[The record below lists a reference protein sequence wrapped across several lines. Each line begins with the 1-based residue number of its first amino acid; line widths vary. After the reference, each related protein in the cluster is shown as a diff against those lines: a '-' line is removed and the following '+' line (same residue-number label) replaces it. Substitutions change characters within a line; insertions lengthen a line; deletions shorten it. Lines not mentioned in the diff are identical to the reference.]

1 MKVTGIIAEYNPFH
15 QGHAYHLSR
24 ARELTGA
31 DRILIVMGGN
41 FMQRGEPAIIDKYTR
56 TEMALRNGADLVLEL
71 PAASATGSAE
81 YFAEGAVELLDASGV
96 VNELCFGSEL
106 GELEPLEKAAELLLE
121 EPKDYQELLRAEL
134 KKGKTFPEARE
145 TALSAFLPEQSLLAS
160 PNNILA
166 IEYIKALKRRKSS
179 IRPLTIQRLGSYHG
193 EDGQPAGAPHTVS
206 GNLPESFASASTIR
220 CQLHTLEK
228 QIVTSCEQPAF
239 GSLMTALAK
248 ELPSS
253 SFGLLKDVLLADR
266 LVQAEDFS
274 LPLHYRLM
282 QAKEP
287 LEFSVYL
294 DVSEELSRRIYSLR
308 QEFTGWNAFLDLVRT
323 RQYTRSRVSR
333 ALLHILLDIRQEE
346 VLPPTHLR
354 VLGFRREASDLLSE
368 IKKKSRLPLI
378 TKAAGH
384 PELSEEIRISSL
396 YHLGNSYNEL
406 SRPLV
411 IL

>member
-31 DRILIVMGGN
+31 DRVLVVMGGN

-121 EPKDYQELLRAEL
+121 EPEDYQELLRAEL

-145 TALSAFLPEQSLLAS
+145 TALSAFLPERSLLAS

-166 IEYIKALKRRKSS
+166 IEYIKALKRRESS

-248 ELPSS
+248 ELPPS

>member
-31 DRILIVMGGN
+31 DRILVVMGGN

-96 VNELCFGSEL
+96 VTELCFGSEL

-121 EPKDYQELLRAEL
+121 EPEAYQELLRTEL
-134 KKGKTFPEARE
+134 KKGRTFPEARE
-145 TALSAFLPEQSLLAS
+145 TALSSFLPEKSLLAS

-166 IEYIKALKRRKSS
+166 IEYIKALKRRKSP
-179 IRPLTIQRLGSYHG
+179 IQPLTIQRLGNYHG
-193 EDGQPAGAPHTVS
+193 EDGQPDGTLRTVS

-220 CQLHTLEK
+220 CQLHTLKK
-228 QIVTSCEQPAF
+228 QIETSCEQPAF
-239 GSLMTALAK
+239 VSLMTALAK
-248 ELPSS
+248 ELPPS
-253 SFGLLKDVLLADR
+253 SFGLLKDILLADR

>member
-31 DRILIVMGGN
+31 DRVLVVMGGN

-121 EPKDYQELLRAEL
+121 EPEDYQELLRAEL

-248 ELPSS
+248 ELPPS

-406 SRPLV
+406 SRSLV

>member
-31 DRILIVMGGN
+31 DRVLVVMGGN

-121 EPKDYQELLRAEL
+121 EPEDYQELLRAEL

-193 EDGQPAGAPHTVS
+193 ENGQPAGAPHTVS

-248 ELPSS
+248 ELPPS

-406 SRPLV
+406 SRSLV

>member
-31 DRILIVMGGN
+31 DRILVVMGGN

-121 EPKDYQELLRAEL
+121 EPEDYQELLRAEL

-248 ELPSS
+248 ELPPS

-308 QEFTGWNAFLDLVRT
+308 QEFTGLNAFLDLVRT

>member
-1 MKVTGIIAEYNPFH
+1 
-15 QGHAYHLSR
+15 
-24 ARELTGA
+24 
-31 DRILIVMGGN
+31 
-41 FMQRGEPAIIDKYTR
+41 
-56 TEMALRNGADLVLEL
+56 
-71 PAASATGSAE
+71 
-81 YFAEGAVELLDASGV
+81 
-96 VNELCFGSEL
+96 
-106 GELEPLEKAAELLLE
+106 
-121 EPKDYQELLRAEL
+121 
-134 KKGKTFPEARE
+134 
-145 TALSAFLPEQSLLAS
+145 
-160 PNNILA
+160 
-166 IEYIKALKRRKSS
+166 
-179 IRPLTIQRLGSYHG
+179 
-193 EDGQPAGAPHTVS
+193 
-206 GNLPESFASASTIR
+206 
-220 CQLHTLEK
+220 
-228 QIVTSCEQPAF
+228 
-239 GSLMTALAK
+239 MTALAK

-368 IKKKSRLPLI
+368 IKKKP
-378 TKAAGH
+378 AA
-384 PELSEEIRISSL
+384 S
-396 YHLGNSYNEL
+396 YHQG
-406 SRPLV
+406 SRPSGTFGRNPDLFS
-411 IL
+411 LSSRKLL

>member
-31 DRILIVMGGN
+31 DRILVVMGGN

-106 GELEPLEKAAELLLE
+106 GELEPLEQAAELLLE
-121 EPKDYQELLRAEL
+121 EPEDYQELLRAEL

-160 PNNILA
+160 PNNLLA

-228 QIVTSCEQPAF
+228 QIVTSCEQPTF

-248 ELPSS
+248 ELPPS

-406 SRPLV
+406 SRSLV

>member
-31 DRILIVMGGN
+31 DRILVVMGGN

-96 VNELCFGSEL
+96 VTELCFGSEL

-121 EPKDYQELLRAEL
+121 EPEAYQELLRTEL
-134 KKGKTFPEARE
+134 KKGRTFPEARE
-145 TALSAFLPEQSLLAS
+145 TALSSFLPEKSLLAS

-166 IEYIKALKRRKSS
+166 IEYIKALKRRKSP
-179 IRPLTIQRLGSYHG
+179 IQPLTIQRLGNYHG
-193 EDGQPAGAPHTVS
+193 EDGQPDGTPRTVS

-220 CQLHTLEK
+220 CQLHTLKK
-228 QIVTSCEQPAF
+228 QIETSCEQPAF
-239 GSLMTALAK
+239 VSLMTALAK
-248 ELPSS
+248 ELPPS
-253 SFGLLKDVLLADR
+253 SFGLLKDILLADR

-396 YHLGNSYNEL
+396 YYLGNSYNEL

>member
-31 DRILIVMGGN
+31 DRVLVVMGGN

-121 EPKDYQELLRAEL
+121 EPEDYQELLRTEL

-145 TALSAFLPEQSLLAS
+145 TALSAFLPKQSLLAS

-193 EDGQPAGAPHTVS
+193 ENGQPAGAPHTVS

-248 ELPSS
+248 ELPPS

-406 SRPLV
+406 SRSLV

>member
-145 TALSAFLPEQSLLAS
+145 TALSAFLPKQSLLAS

>member
-24 ARELTGA
+24 ARELTGT
-31 DRILIVMGGN
+31 DRILVVMGGN

-121 EPKDYQELLRAEL
+121 EPEDYQELLRTEL

-145 TALSAFLPEQSLLAS
+145 TALSAFLPEQNLLAS

-248 ELPSS
+248 ELPPS

-333 ALLHILLDIRQEE
+333 ALLHILLDIRQEV

>member
-15 QGHAYHLSR
+15 QGHTYHLSR

-31 DRILIVMGGN
+31 DRILVVMGGN

-121 EPKDYQELLRAEL
+121 EPEDYQELLRAEL

-248 ELPSS
+248 ELPPS

>member
-31 DRILIVMGGN
+31 DRILVVMGGN

-121 EPKDYQELLRAEL
+121 EPEDYQELLRTEL

>member
-31 DRILIVMGGN
+31 DRILVVMGGN

-121 EPKDYQELLRAEL
+121 EPEDYQKLLRAEL

-145 TALSAFLPEQSLLAS
+145 TALSAFLPEQNLLAS

-228 QIVTSCEQPAF
+228 QIVTSCEQPTF

-248 ELPSS
+248 ELPPS

-282 QAKEP
+282 QAKKP

>member
-31 DRILIVMGGN
+31 DRVLVVMGGN

-121 EPKDYQELLRAEL
+121 EPEDYQELLRAEL

-145 TALSAFLPEQSLLAS
+145 TALSAFLPERSLLAS

-248 ELPSS
+248 ELPPS

>member
-24 ARELTGA
+24 ARELTGT
-31 DRILIVMGGN
+31 DRILVVMGGN

-121 EPKDYQELLRAEL
+121 EPEDYQELLRTEL

-248 ELPSS
+248 ELPPS

>member
-31 DRILIVMGGN
+31 DRVLVVMGGN

-121 EPKDYQELLRAEL
+121 EPEDYQELLRAEL

-248 ELPSS
+248 ELPPS

>member
-31 DRILIVMGGN
+31 DRILVVMGGN
-41 FMQRGEPAIIDKYTR
+41 FMQRGEPAITDKYIR

-96 VNELCFGSEL
+96 VTELCFGSEL

-121 EPKDYQELLRAEL
+121 EPEAYQELLRTEL
-134 KKGKTFPEARE
+134 KKGRTFPEARE
-145 TALSAFLPEQSLLAS
+145 TALSSFLPEKSLLAS

-166 IEYIKALKRRKSS
+166 IEYIKALKRRKSP
-179 IRPLTIQRLGSYHG
+179 IQPLTIQRLGNYHG
-193 EDGQPAGAPHTVS
+193 EDGQPDGTPRTVS

-220 CQLHTLEK
+220 CQLHTLKK
-228 QIVTSCEQPAF
+228 QIETSCEQPAF
-239 GSLMTALAK
+239 VSLMTALAK
-248 ELPSS
+248 ELPPS
-253 SFGLLKDVLLADR
+253 SFGLLKDILLADR

-323 RQYTRSRVSR
+323 RQYTRSRISR

>member
-1 MKVTGIIAEYNPFH
+1 MKTVGIVAEYNPFH

-121 EPKDYQELLRAEL
+121 EPEDYQELLRAEL

-206 GNLPESFASASTIR
+206 GNLPESFVSASTIR

-248 ELPSS
+248 ELPPS

-287 LEFSVYL
+287 LEYSVYL

>member
-31 DRILIVMGGN
+31 DRILVVMGGN

-121 EPKDYQELLRAEL
+121 EPEDYQELLRAEL

-248 ELPSS
+248 ELPPS

-308 QEFTGWNAFLDLVRT
+308 QEFTDWNAFLDLVRT

>member
-31 DRILIVMGGN
+31 DRILVVMGGN

-121 EPKDYQELLRAEL
+121 EPEDYQELLRAEL

-248 ELPSS
+248 ELPPS

>member
-31 DRILIVMGGN
+31 DRILVVMGGN

-96 VNELCFGSEL
+96 VTELCFGSEL

-121 EPKDYQELLRAEL
+121 EPEDYQELLRAEL
-134 KKGKTFPEARE
+134 KKGRTFPEARE
-145 TALSAFLPEQSLLAS
+145 TALSAFLPEQNLLAS

-166 IEYIKALKRRKSS
+166 IEYIKALKRRKSP
-179 IRPLTIQRLGSYHG
+179 IRPLTIQRLGNYHG
-193 EDGQPAGAPHTVS
+193 EDGQPDGTLRTVS
-206 GNLPESFASASTIR
+206 GNFPESFASASTIR

-228 QIVTSCEQPAF
+228 QIETSCEQLSF
-239 GSLMTALAK
+239 VSLMTALAK
-248 ELPSS
+248 ELPHS
-253 SFGLLKDVLLADR
+253 SFGLLKDVLLADH

>member
-31 DRILIVMGGN
+31 DRILVVMGGN

-121 EPKDYQELLRAEL
+121 EPEDYQELLRAEL

-308 QEFTGWNAFLDLVRT
+308 QEFTDWNAFLDLVRT

>member
-31 DRILIVMGGN
+31 DRVLVVMGGN

-121 EPKDYQELLRAEL
+121 EPEDYQELLRAEL

-145 TALSAFLPEQSLLAS
+145 TALSAFLPKQSLLAS

-406 SRPLV
+406 SRSLV

>member
-24 ARELTGA
+24 AIELTGA
-31 DRILIVMGGN
+31 DRILVVMGGN

-121 EPKDYQELLRAEL
+121 EPEDYQELLRAEL

-248 ELPSS
+248 ELPPS

-354 VLGFRREASDLLSE
+354 ILGFRREASDLLSE

>member
-96 VNELCFGSEL
+96 VNELCFGSEP
-106 GELEPLEKAAELLLE
+106 E
-121 EPKDYQELLRAEL
+121 DYQELLRAEL

-145 TALSAFLPEQSLLAS
+145 TALSAFLPKQSLLAS

-193 EDGQPAGAPHTVS
+193 ENGQPAGAPHTVS

-220 CQLHTLEK
+220 CQLQTLEK

-248 ELPSS
+248 ELPPS

-406 SRPLV
+406 SRSLV

>member
-31 DRILIVMGGN
+31 DRILVVMGGN

-106 GELEPLEKAAELLLE
+106 GELEPLEKATELLLE
-121 EPKDYQELLRAEL
+121 EPEDYQELLRTEL

-239 GSLMTALAK
+239 DSLMTALAK
-248 ELPSS
+248 ELPPS

>member
-31 DRILIVMGGN
+31 DRILVVMGGN
-41 FMQRGEPAIIDKYTR
+41 FMQRGEPAIIDKYIR

-96 VNELCFGSEL
+96 VTELCFGSEL

-121 EPKDYQELLRAEL
+121 EPEAYQELLRTEL
-134 KKGKTFPEARE
+134 KKGRTFPEARE
-145 TALSAFLPEQSLLAS
+145 TALSSFLPKKSLLAS

-166 IEYIKALKRRKSS
+166 IEYIKALKRRKSP
-179 IRPLTIQRLGSYHG
+179 IQPLTIQRLGNYHG
-193 EDGQPAGAPHTVS
+193 EDGQPDGTPRTVS
-206 GNLPESFASASTIR
+206 GNLPESFASASSIR
-220 CQLHTLEK
+220 CQLHTLKK
-228 QIVTSCEQPAF
+228 QIETSCEQPAF
-239 GSLMTALAK
+239 VSLMTALAK
-248 ELPSS
+248 ELPPS
-253 SFGLLKDVLLADR
+253 SFGLLKDILLADR

-396 YHLGNSYNEL
+396 YYLGNSYNEL

>member
-31 DRILIVMGGN
+31 DRVLVVMGGN

-121 EPKDYQELLRAEL
+121 EPEDYQELLRAEL

-193 EDGQPAGAPHTVS
+193 ENGQPAGAPHTVS

-248 ELPSS
+248 ELPPS

>member
-31 DRILIVMGGN
+31 DRILVVMGGN

-121 EPKDYQELLRAEL
+121 EPEDYQELLRAEL

-248 ELPSS
+248 ELPPS

-354 VLGFRREASDLLSE
+354 VLGFRLEASDLLSE

>member
-24 ARELTGA
+24 AIELTGA
-31 DRILIVMGGN
+31 DRILVVMGGN

-121 EPKDYQELLRAEL
+121 EPEDYQELLRAEL

-248 ELPSS
+248 ELPPS

-282 QAKEP
+282 QAQEP

-384 PELSEEIRISSL
+384 PELSEEIRISSF
-396 YHLGNSYNEL
+396 YHLGESYNEL
-406 SRPLV
+406 SRQLI

>member
-31 DRILIVMGGN
+31 DRVLVVMGGN

-96 VNELCFGSEL
+96 VNELCFGSDL

-121 EPKDYQELLRAEL
+121 EPEDYQELLRAEL

-206 GNLPESFASASTIR
+206 GNLPESFASASTSR

-248 ELPSS
+248 ELPPS

>member
-31 DRILIVMGGN
+31 DRILVVMGGN

-121 EPKDYQELLRAEL
+121 EPEDYQELLRTEL

-228 QIVTSCEQPAF
+228 QIVTSCEQPTF

-248 ELPSS
+248 ELPPS

-282 QAKEP
+282 QAKKP

-396 YHLGNSYNEL
+396 YHLVNSYNEL

>member
-31 DRILIVMGGN
+31 DRILVVMGGN

-121 EPKDYQELLRAEL
+121 EPEDYQKLLRAEL

-145 TALSAFLPEQSLLAS
+145 TAFSAFLPEQSLLAS

-193 EDGQPAGAPHTVS
+193 EDGQPAGTPHTVS

-239 GSLMTALAK
+239 VSLMTALAK
-248 ELPSS
+248 ELPPS

-368 IKKKSRLPLI
+368 IKKKSRLPLV

-384 PELSEEIRISSL
+384 PELSEEIRISSF
-396 YHLGNSYNEL
+396 YHLGESYNEL
-406 SRPLV
+406 SRQLI

>member
-24 ARELTGA
+24 ARELTGT
-31 DRILIVMGGN
+31 DRILVVMGGN

-121 EPKDYQELLRAEL
+121 EPEDYQELLRTEL

-145 TALSAFLPEQSLLAS
+145 TALSAFLPEQNLLAS

-248 ELPSS
+248 ELPPS

-396 YHLGNSYNEL
+396 SHLGNSYNEL

>member
-121 EPKDYQELLRAEL
+121 EPEDYQELLRAEL

-145 TALSAFLPEQSLLAS
+145 TALSAFLPKQSLLAS

-248 ELPSS
+248 ELPPS

>member
-31 DRILIVMGGN
+31 DRILVVMGGN

-121 EPKDYQELLRAEL
+121 EPEDYQELLRAEL

-248 ELPSS
+248 ELPPS

-287 LEFSVYL
+287 LDFSVYL

-308 QEFTGWNAFLDLVRT
+308 QKFTGWNAFLDLVRT

>member
-31 DRILIVMGGN
+31 DRVLVVMGGN

-121 EPKDYQELLRAEL
+121 EPEDYQELLRAEL

-145 TALSAFLPEQSLLAS
+145 TALSAFLPKQSLLAS

-248 ELPSS
+248 ELPPS

-406 SRPLV
+406 SRSLV

>member
-121 EPKDYQELLRAEL
+121 EPEDYQELLRAEL

-193 EDGQPAGAPHTVS
+193 EDGQPAGTPHTAS
-206 GNLPESFASASTIR
+206 GNLPKSFASASTIR

-239 GSLMTALAK
+239 VSLMTALAK
-248 ELPSS
+248 ELPPS

-378 TKAAGH
+378 TKAAGQ